1 MFYILV
7 DVWMD
12 AWMDGWMDRYVF
24 LDDKWEIK
32 IQNKLSIYDGD
43 LLIPML
49 FRWEI
54 CLRIAVVAI

>member
-24 LDDKWEIK
+24 LDDEWEIK
-32 IQNKLSIYDGD
+32 IQNKLPI
-43 LLIPML
+43 
-49 FRWEI
+49 
-54 CLRIAVVAI
+54 